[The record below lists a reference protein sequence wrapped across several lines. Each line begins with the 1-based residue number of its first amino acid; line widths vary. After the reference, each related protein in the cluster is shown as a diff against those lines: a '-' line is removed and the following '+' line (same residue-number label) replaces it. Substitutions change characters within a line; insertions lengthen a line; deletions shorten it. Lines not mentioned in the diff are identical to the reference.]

1 MKRAVSMHE
10 LPAKP
15 DPLLLTGQL
24 LVKAGLVT
32 REKLEKTLHSQIG
45 HRAAR
50 WPGKRIG
57 HHLVVEN
64 VVDRETLEGIIQAR
78 DSSAVDGEDIRI
90 GEIAVRN
97 GVITQAQLDECLR
110 EQETSRSAGDTP
122 DRLGK
127 LIIKKRLV
135 SENTLQAILDRQAAL
150 KDRTA

>member
-1 MKRAVSMHE
+1 MHE
-10 LPAKP
+10 RPAKP

-24 LVKAGLVT
+24 LVKAGMVT
-32 REKLEKTLHSQIG
+32 PERLEKTLHNQIG
-45 HRAAR
+45 YRAAR

-64 VVDRETLEGIIQAR
+64 VVERETLEGLIRAR
-78 DSSAVDGEDIRI
+78 DASTLDTDDVRI

-110 EQETSRSAGDTP
+110 DQEAARAAGEIP
-122 DRLGK
+122 ERLGK

-135 SENTLQAILDRQAAL
+135 SENTLQAVLDRQTAL
-150 KDRTA
+150 KDRTS